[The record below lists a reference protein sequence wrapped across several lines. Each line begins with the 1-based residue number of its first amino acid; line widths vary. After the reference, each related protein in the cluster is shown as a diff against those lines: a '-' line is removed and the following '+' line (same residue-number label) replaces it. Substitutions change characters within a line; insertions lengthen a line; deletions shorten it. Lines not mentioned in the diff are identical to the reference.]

1 MPFSIFIW
9 VWVFFWLKADFLVR
23 AFWGRRNSEEGGAPL
38 QHSKMGKELASWT
51 APSPPKLPPATEDG
65 RKAQWKYWKA
75 SSEYFKCIFIPCMF
89 SSGQI
94 LLSQNFL
101 SITMGTFQIQ
111 KPNFCSQKTH
121 SDYLLV
127 KHINAILL
135 FLKKISTGR
144 RDYSDCYK

>member
-1 MPFSIFIW
+1 
-9 VWVFFWLKADFLVR
+9 
-23 AFWGRRNSEEGGAPL
+23 
-38 QHSKMGKELASWT
+38 
-51 APSPPKLPPATEDG
+51 
-65 RKAQWKYWKA
+65 
-75 SSEYFKCIFIPCMF
+75 
-89 SSGQI
+89 
-94 LLSQNFL
+94 
-101 SITMGTFQIQ
+101 MGTFQIQ